1 MRAVLS
7 AVLSGNGGVK
17 VLIFFVTSNLFI
29 STSFR
34 AGLTIEIFK
43 IIFMIRTID
52 WRAETARP
60 PSQPCKKSTKSPYY
74 GYIW

>member
-52 WRAETARP
+52 WRAQYERAETAP
-60 PSQPCKKSTKSPYY
+60 LPSQP
-74 GYIW
+74 